1 MTSDKS
7 RSVEE
12 CAITSTLSAIEDKS
26 SVLYEGRAEISHLED
41 IVRMQGTEWRARLED
56 AIEKSGRSKREISLA
71 AGKGP
76 GYVFSILSEGKDP
89 TIDNLIAI
97 CGAINVSLTQIL
109 YGVQMSPETQEILS
123 LIESN
128 PNMRSG
134 ILQILREKDK
144 V

>member
-1 MTSDKS
+1 
-7 RSVEE
+7 
-12 CAITSTLSAIEDKS
+12 
-26 SVLYEGRAEISHLED
+26 
-41 IVRMQGTEWRARLED
+41 MQGSDWRARLED

-89 TIDNLIAI
+89 TIDNLIKI

-109 YGVQMSPETQEILS
+109 YGVEMSQETQEILS

-144 V
+144 A